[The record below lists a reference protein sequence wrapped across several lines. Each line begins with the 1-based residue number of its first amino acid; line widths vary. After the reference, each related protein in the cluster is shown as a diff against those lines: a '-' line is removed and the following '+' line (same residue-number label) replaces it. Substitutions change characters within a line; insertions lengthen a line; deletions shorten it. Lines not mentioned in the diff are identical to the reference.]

1 MNDTI
6 DSGLQVK
13 ITNLIIRTFQLL
25 NNVERVI
32 YE

>member
-6 DSGLQVK
+6 DSGLHVK
-13 ITNLIIRTFQLL
+13 ITNLKIRTFQLL
-25 NNVERVI
+25 SNVERVI

>member
-6 DSGLQVK
+6 DSDQKVK
-13 ITNLIIRTFQLL
+13 ITNLIIRIFQLL
-25 NNVERVI
+25 SNVERVI